1 MLDKGSLAL
10 HSKGKAGMMKKSI
23 LKLSLLERSS
33 NSPSSMDSKETQMA
47 KVEAG
52 LEEHRLQKR
61 LRIINVTKVR
71 AEYQCF
77 LQSSQS
83 KGSSLMTNTPTPP
96 TTPKPT
102 GKEPKR
108 EWESSMIR
116 WKMQLRNWMTWWQ
129 HDQDFTI

>member
-1 MLDKGSLAL
+1 
-10 HSKGKAGMMKKSI
+10 
-23 LKLSLLERSS
+23 
-33 NSPSSMDSKETQMA
+33 MA

-83 KGSSLMTNTPTPP
+83 EGFSLMTKTPTPP

-108 EWESSMIR
+108 EWESSMTL

-129 HDQDFTI
+129 HDQEFTI